1 MCITSTKLASKEFNR
16 ELKAWN
22 KGPAGSKA
30 VKETLFVFKAL
41 NFAPYRK
48 EKFAKKKNAQHRKDI
63 IIHCI
68 IIPITLILISL
79 SSFYCLIIGLLSRNL
94 QNKKIAAVYIYIYI

>member
-48 EKFAKKKNAQHRKDI
+48 EKFAKKKKCSTQERYNY
-63 IIHCI
+63 
-68 IIPITLILISL
+68 TLYNNTDHLDLNQS
-79 SSFYCLIIGLLSRNL
+79 
-94 QNKKIAAVYIYIYI
+94 K